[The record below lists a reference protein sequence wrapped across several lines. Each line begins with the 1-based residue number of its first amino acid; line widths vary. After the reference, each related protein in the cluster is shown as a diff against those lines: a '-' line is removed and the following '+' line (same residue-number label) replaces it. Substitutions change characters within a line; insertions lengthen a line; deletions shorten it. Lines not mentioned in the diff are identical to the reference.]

1 MIYKEDNCNWDI
13 NLNTKCNN
21 DENSKQYKIKVE
33 LSSNKCKIFIIL
45 YGKRD
50 ILKYEKFNVS
60 ISTAK
65 HKFKEEIKKS
75 STPFEIKRKRIFN
88 KISQKMGFICLENI
102 NKQLAPDEIP
112 DKYYKTKRDES
123 FAIFKNSNTIIFQYP
138 FQVELFSKY
147 YDILIDGTFYAV
159 PNFKQTTYEI
169 LLEEMKEKKSS
180 KYYNNIVI
188 EQKIFHCD
196 FEIRITNAAEKVF
209 HNINI
214 KY

>member
-75 STPFEIKRKRIFN
+75 STPFEIKRKP
-88 KISQKMGFICLENI
+88 
-102 NKQLAPDEIP
+102 PDEIP

-209 HNINI
+209 PNINI